1 MSNDLGQLVLFPF
14 SQVLPM
20 KLKREWTVAIS
31 KPTEKGFVGNGA
43 QRSSSQLIS
52 QSSANNA
59 YIVFCA
65 LRISG
70 TLSVNEV

>member
-1 MSNDLGQLVLFPF
+1 MSNDLGQLVLFNF

-43 QRSSSQLIS
+43 QRSSKYFKHITARFQENL
-52 QSSANNA
+52 
-59 YIVFCA
+59 
-65 LRISG
+65 
-70 TLSVNEV
+70 

>member
-1 MSNDLGQLVLFPF
+1 MSNDLGQLVLFTF

-43 QRSSSQLIS
+43 QRSSKYFTHITARFQE
-52 QSSANNA
+52 N
-59 YIVFCA
+59 F
-65 LRISG
+65 
-70 TLSVNEV
+70 

>member
-1 MSNDLGQLVLFPF
+1 MSNNLGQLVLFPF

-43 QRSSSQLIS
+43 QRSSKYFKHITARFQENL
-52 QSSANNA
+52 
-59 YIVFCA
+59 
-65 LRISG
+65 
-70 TLSVNEV
+70 

>member
-1 MSNDLGQLVLFPF
+1 MSNDLGQLVLFNF

-43 QRSSSQLIS
+43 QGSSKYFTHITARFQENL
-52 QSSANNA
+52 
-59 YIVFCA
+59 
-65 LRISG
+65 
-70 TLSVNEV
+70 